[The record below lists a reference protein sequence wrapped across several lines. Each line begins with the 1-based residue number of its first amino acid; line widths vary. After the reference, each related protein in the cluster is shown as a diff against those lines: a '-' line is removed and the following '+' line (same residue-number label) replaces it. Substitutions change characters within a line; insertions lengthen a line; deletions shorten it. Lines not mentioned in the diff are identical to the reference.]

1 MPKVSSYATNSKLI
15 SGDSSLENSKEDSS
29 LMQEKFIK
37 MLAEK
42 QVITVREKKKKNS
55 EFGELVTVRGVE
67 SRQENYHR
75 AKSSLHA

>member
-1 MPKVSSYATNSKLI
+1 
-15 SGDSSLENSKEDSS
+15 
-29 LMQEKFIK
+29 MQEKFIK

>member
-1 MPKVSSYATNSKLI
+1 MSSYATNSKLI

-67 SRQENYHR
+67 SIQENYHR